1 MYTSPQLI
9 ITKNPKADKLKKM
22 ELKKS
27 WDLIHIYTLSLK
39 GFTLSINHNCYKENN
54 IHTDSVK

>member
-9 ITKNPKADKLKKM
+9 ITKNPKTDKLKKM
-22 ELKKS
+22 ELKKG
-27 WDLIHIYTLSLK
+27 WDLIHIPSLK